1 MVLDGRLPM
10 QRPIAMSEA
19 ARRQG
24 IQPEMPKTLL
34 EQCPSLLL
42 RSRSLTLEMA
52 AHQALLEAAKSFSPR
67 LEEISSGTLI
77 MDLAGMGKLFERP
90 EALARKLAQQI
101 KALGLVARIAIA
113 SNSDAARAAARGK
126 TGIIVIPPGREAEVL
141 GPLPLSVL
149 DPPPEI
155 LETLERWGIRD
166 FQGLAA
172 LPTAELS
179 ERLGQEGV
187 RLQALARGNF
197 LRPLIGR
204 EPPPEFNE
212 QMELEYPVEELEP
225 LAFILNRLLGSLC
238 ERLSAYSVAAQ
249 QIDLHLDLQP
259 LGIAIV
265 RDDPEPAK
273 RATSCGPWRQ
283 PWGRGV
289 GNPSEPRRGD
299 IRSGVPDVAPPGL
312 GNLKRDPSPMASA
325 MGHTMSPAPRAP
337 REPQSGYEKIIPLPV
352 PTRDPKLLLN
362 LLRMQLEADPPSAPI
377 VKAALK
383 ATPASPRVA
392 QGGLF
397 APPAPDPE
405 KFEITLARIAGLVG
419 QQNVGSPRL
428 LDSHRPGSFE
438 MRPFA
443 FLPAQGFADS
453 RTTDVRTVIPS
464 PSLSSRAKR
473 GISLCPLRVNSAR
486 NLALKTGAGRDSS
499 SPTAPRNDRLKGS
512 SRNMRKSAALK
523 GGATTAPAA
532 HATGS

>member
-1 MVLDGRLPM
+1 M

-34 EQCPSLLL
+34 DQCPSLLL
-42 RSRSLTLEMA
+42 RSRSLTLEMT

-67 LEEISSGTLI
+67 LEEISSDTLI
-77 MDLAGMGKLFERP
+77 MDLAGMDKLFERP

-126 TGIIVIPPGREAEVL
+126 PEITVISPGREAEVL
-141 GPLPLSVL
+141 GALSLSVL

-155 LETLERWGIRD
+155 LATLERWGIRD

-204 EPPPEFNE
+204 ELPPEFNE
-212 QMELEYPVEELEP
+212 QMELEYPIEELEP

-238 ERLSAYSVAAQ
+238 ERLNAYSVAAQ
-249 QIDLHLDLQP
+249 QIDLYLDLEP
-259 LGIAIV
+259 HECSTGV
-265 RDDPEPAK
+265 RPAVAGAS
-273 RATSCGPWRQ
+273 RSRTVRGQDAHATAGGTPALQ
-283 PWGRGV
+283 
-289 GNPSEPRRGD
+289 
-299 IRSGVPDVAPPGL
+299 RS
-312 GNLKRDPSPMASA
+312 
-325 MGHTMSPAPRAP
+325 
-337 REPQSGYEKIIPLPV
+337 QYEKIISLPV

-362 LLRMQLEADPPSAPI
+362 LLRMQLEADPPAAPI
-377 VKAALK
+377 IKVALK
-383 ATPASPRVA
+383 AAPASPRVA

-397 APPAPDPE
+397 APPVPDPE

-428 LDSHRPGSFE
+428 LDSHRPESFE

-443 FLPAQGFADS
+443 FLPAIGSAGVSPAVPGAS
-453 RTTDVRTVIPS
+453 RPS
-464 PSLSSRAKR
+464 QCAGRMPASQRAGRPRYVAKAAPVFR
-473 GISLCPLRVNSAR
+473 AGQPGSERVALRVYR
-486 NLALKTGAGRDSS
+486 
-499 SPTAPRNDRLKGS
+499 PP
-512 SRNMRKSAALK
+512 
-523 GGATTAPAA
+523 APASVGLKNGIPDQLSFRGVRGRVVA
-532 HATGS
+532 AGGPWRTSGCWWRPDAWQFDEWDIELKMAGGGLAGFYRIYLDRALEKWFVRGEYD